1 MGALL
6 APPVRRVYTQA
17 MAGPTIELFYYDD
30 KPAWR
35 ISVPHP
41 ARFRGVQYRIRFQ
54 LFAMPQGV
62 LLGWWL
68 RLYDV
73 PDQPYFVHRVVDLS
87 DSVVR
92 DYMERLARDKT
103 IVLVFESAGTEP
115 GFAESL
121 SVESTGIE
129 DIVADGKRRL
139 AALREQD
146 GRAAL
151 DAFMDIFNEALP
163 ARGDVGAAWK
173 AVAEKYP
180 QPAF

>member
-1 MGALL
+1 
-6 APPVRRVYTQA
+6 
-17 MAGPTIELFYYDD
+17 MAGPTIELFYYDN

-54 LFAMPQGV
+54 LFVLPQGV

-87 DSVVR
+87 DQVVR
-92 DYMERLARDKT
+92 DYMERLADGKS
-103 IVLVFESAGTEP
+103 IVLVFESNGTEP
-115 GFAESL
+115 GFAEGL
-121 SVESTGIE
+121 SVEATGVE
-129 DIVADGKRRL
+129 DLLSEGVKRL
-139 AALREQD
+139 AAMPDQD

-151 DAFMDIFNEALP
+151 DAFMTVFNEALP

-173 AVAEKYP
+173 AVVEKFP
-180 QPAF
+180 QAV

>member
-1 MGALL
+1 
-6 APPVRRVYTQA
+6 
-17 MAGPTIELFYYDD
+17 MAGPTIELFYYDN

-54 LFAMPQGV
+54 LFALPQGV

-73 PDQPYFVHRVVDLS
+73 PDQPYFVHRVVDLG

-92 DYMERLARDKT
+92 DYMERLAQGKS
-103 IVLVFESAGTEP
+103 IVLVFESTGTEP

-121 SVESTGIE
+121 SVEATGVE
-129 DIVADGKRRL
+129 DLLSEGVRRL
-139 AALREQD
+139 DSLNGAD

-151 DAFMDIFNEALP
+151 DAFMEIFNEALP

-173 AVAEKYP
+173 AVVEKYP
-180 QPAF
+180 QAV

>member
-1 MGALL
+1 
-6 APPVRRVYTQA
+6 
-17 MAGPTIELFYYDD
+17 MAGPTIELFYYDN

-54 LFAMPQGV
+54 LFALPQGV

-73 PDQPYFVHRVVDLS
+73 PDQPYFVHRVVDLG
-87 DSVVR
+87 DTVVR
-92 DYMERLARDKT
+92 DYMERLAQGKS
-103 IVLVFESAGTEP
+103 IVLVFESTGTEP

-121 SVESTGIE
+121 SVEATGVE
-129 DIVADGKRRL
+129 DLLSEGVRRL
-139 AALREQD
+139 DALNGAD

-151 DAFMDIFNEALP
+151 DAFMEIFNEALP

-173 AVAEKYP
+173 AVVEKYP
-180 QPAF
+180 QAV

>member
-1 MGALL
+1 MG
-6 APPVRRVYTQA
+6 
-17 MAGPTIELFYYDD
+17 GPTIELFFYDN

-54 LFAMPQGV
+54 LFVLPQGV

-87 DSVVR
+87 DQVVR
-92 DYMERLARDKT
+92 DYMERLAEGMS
-103 IVLVFESAGTEP
+103 IVLVFETNGTEP
-115 GFAESL
+115 GFAEAL
-121 SVESTGIE
+121 SVEATGVE
-129 DIVADGKRRL
+129 ELLVEGVKKL
-139 AALREQD
+139 AAMPNQD

-151 DAFMDIFNEALP
+151 DAFMNIFNEALP

-173 AVAEKYP
+173 AVVEQYP
-180 QPAF
+180 QAADLS

>member
-1 MGALL
+1 
-6 APPVRRVYTQA
+6 
-17 MAGPTIELFYYDD
+17 MAGPTIELFYYDN

-54 LFAMPQGV
+54 LFALPQGV

-73 PDQPYFVHRVVDLS
+73 PDQPYFVHRVVDLG

-92 DYMERLARDKT
+92 DYMERLADGKS
-103 IVLVFESAGTEP
+103 IVLVFESTGTEA
-115 GFAESL
+115 GFAEAL
-121 SVESTGIE
+121 SVEATGVE
-129 DIVADGKRRL
+129 DLLAEGVRRL
-139 AALREQD
+139 GAMGGPD

-173 AVAEKYP
+173 AVIEKYP
-180 QPAF
+180 QPV